1 MVQVLAMWNVNCHG
15 AATDPQK
22 VTEMAGS
29 QKPISLGTPK
39 VNQSNL
45 LGDVYSH
52 VGDIL
57 SLTNSSEN
65 MNSTLESKTC
75 SLSNLDAG
83 DEK

>member
-1 MVQVLAMWNVNCHG
+1 MPGQI
-15 AATDPQK
+15 TEK

-57 SLTNSSEN
+57 SLTNSEHEFN
-65 MNSTLESKTC
+65 ARVKTC